1 MEHSREWKISGTS
14 ITIYQVNSSPNWT
27 WSGGLLL
34 LNKAAFPRI
43 REIES
48 LWNSFWVVLLSS
60 SPVCLANMLPNFFIW
75 TTALGCQKPR
85 HSAAR
90 GMKSKCWISPTYS
103 KFDLWERQV
112 HLGFLTPRI
121 YTGVASG
128 VPPQITLQYWLVWRT
143 SMYTRVFL
151 IGHFEKKMSTPP
163 HNLGV
168 PRKIMS
174 RRRGW

>member
-1 MEHSREWKISGTS
+1 MKNFRY
-14 ITIYQVNSSPNWT
+14 IYHNLPGQFVPQLDLI
-27 WSGGLLL
+27 GGLLL

-75 TTALGCQKPR
+75 TTALGCQAPR

-151 IGHFEKKMSTPP
+151 KGHFEKKMSTPP

-168 PRKIMS
+168 PRKIIS